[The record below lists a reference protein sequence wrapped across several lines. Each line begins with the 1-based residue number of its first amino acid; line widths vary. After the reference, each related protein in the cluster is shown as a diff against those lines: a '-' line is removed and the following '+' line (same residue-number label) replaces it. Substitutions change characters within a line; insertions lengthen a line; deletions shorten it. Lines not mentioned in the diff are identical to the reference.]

1 MDLEKDFL
9 YEWNEKFPD
18 YEAPKLQCLV
28 SQHDGASRKRVG
40 IDSAKQKLDIKVE
53 LQNRKERLLE
63 LQLELSK
70 ETFLVEYLERSL
82 EKVSKNDLVT
92 RPSVMNKFG
101 EHSESDFGS
110 TRRPIAEVK
119 GRIRRYHQYEEIHLP
134 DEEDKPKEDMKT
146 SDNNMDTG
154 LPGARNYSDSS
165 KSISS
170 VTSDSADSSMGFSP
184 HGDETQEDFIKR
196 VKSKKKPPV
205 PLPRKSLSFKD
216 WRYPGEFE
224 IRPDDS
230 EFDTSD
236 EHNLFDPD
244 SHRHVRGNRSPLSP
258 DLRCDTDQNKPLPYT
273 SQSIDNTGS
282 RTGRFDYK
290 AGASPVNKD
299 NSIDVI
305 KHLTLGAVEAD
316 INITKEGGTL
326 DLKTHFTEKKY
337 QHRRE
342 RTESELSE
350 QNNYIPDLP
359 GRGTKFGM
367 KEEKTQFRTPY
378 ENTDIDSM
386 ATRTRTLSDEGIY
399 SEAVPVNEDGISED
413 EEEEPYYL
421 NITELRQALLRRE
434 STGSSD
440 ETSSSIAS
448 GDHLLHTEDVSDG
461 GSSRGMSPTPE
472 HAAGQARNSGLDSDD
487 ACLSVDS
494 DNSPYEV
501 GKRRTGH
508 HVLTHI
514 AYGNRKPLK
523 PSGFNHPL
531 PSTASP
537 AVPDKS
543 PVRRSISDT
552 LPQSPNESFAKTNRP
567 RASVFEINSPA
578 DHEKQ
583 RIRKWVVT
591 GILDSETEY
600 VECLEVLVQ
609 YMKSLTMAAKSS
621 QPVISLEDINA
632 IFQNLP
638 EILKTHQDFVNQLKP
653 VVETWTPDSCV
664 GDIFKEA
671 ATYLPITGHYVQ
683 NYQKAVSTLNRC
695 CQENVQFGELAKLIK
710 TKQQKEK
717 VSLGD
722 LLFKPVNRLQRNT
735 LVLHDLIHCT
745 PPSHPDLMILQKA
758 LKLTQYFLENEDP
771 MENEK
776 DKMENQRF
784 LVKNGLV
791 VEKVHND
798 RKMRHLM
805 LFNDVLVCAKQK
817 LGARSR
823 YHFEPKWFI
832 PLSELKL
839 AMKMDEAEK
848 QSHDNKSV
856 EMMKDKVKGL
866 KKDLRKE
873 IKRGSLEKD
882 AQRSWSFRGNIRQV
896 EKLKKKLAEQEAAL
910 VLAAPTLPLC
920 LQHKKKTYTFLMSS
934 DYERDEWKEAILCH
948 KAKAGIVTLDLSEN
962 NIQALLESTR
972 QLPKLNNASQ
982 AMLQEDMEDEV
993 ISGSLTVTIHR
1004 LQGLH
1009 GLSDTFCSMEVDTFG
1024 HFYPIAKTN
1033 TCNSSMEPEWNQT
1046 FEIDLEG
1053 SHTLRI
1059 MCYRQVDQE
1068 DELLGKSA
1076 LELSKDWL
1084 IRGDFKEKTISINST
1099 NELSLTVSIRY
1110 TSPQHTIKRRVSRIK
1125 TGLFGV
1131 RISDTCKR
1139 EKRPLP
1145 LIVEACCREI
1155 ERRGLDEMG
1164 IYRVS
1169 ASTADVQTLKK
1180 AFERNSKAGS
1190 QLVSELDIHAVSG
1203 VLKLYFREL
1212 PEAVFTDRLYPSFVE
1227 GLDLTDPDGKQ
1238 KCMLGLLASLPESNL
1253 NTILFLVKHLITVS
1267 KKDEVNKMTIHNLAT
1282 VFGPTLLRPAVRDST
1297 MSPLELLSMETK
1309 DAMLQTGILL
1319 YFLKLAQSGV
1329 DLSVKPSFETSF

>member
-494 DNSPYEV
+494 DNSPYE
-501 GKRRTGH
+501 
-508 HVLTHI
+508 
-514 AYGNRKPLK
+514 
-523 PSGFNHPL
+523 
-531 PSTASP
+531 
-537 AVPDKS
+537 
-543 PVRRSISDT
+543 
-552 LPQSPNESFAKTNRP
+552 
-567 RASVFEINSPA
+567 FEINSPA